1 MGRLMNPLM
10 AGFYLCLLP
19 PSMNCFCLV
28 EDTVKEKGA
37 GIGLH
42 PVLGSS
48 KHPLKQNSV
57 FHLLMEDTKNI
68 LHKNSILH
76 PSLML

>member
-1 MGRLMNPLM
+1 MGAFYEP
-10 AGFYLCLLP
+10 AYCGFSFMLTSP
-19 PSMNCFCLV
+19 ITFCLV

-42 PVLGSS
+42 PVLGAS

-57 FHLLMEDTKNI
+57 FHLLNGG
-68 LHKNSILH
+68 H
-76 PSLML
+76 